1 MKNLLGWIRVNES
14 KLSVR
19 RAITLTANNTVRGYW
34 ISPSEKEQHPF
45 SLLDFQHFAIK
56 IIFVNRF

>member
-1 MKNLLGWIRVNES
+1 MKNLLGWIRQTNQ

-19 RAITLTANNTVRGYW
+19 RVATMTTPNTVRKYW

-45 SLLDFQHFAIK
+45 SLLDFQYFSIK
-56 IIFVNRF
+56 FVFCQ